1 MTLSL
6 YLCSSEGTE
15 TCGLHNDL
23 LRCSPDD
30 WYLYKQCYET
40 RLQQNLTLNMEVA
53 SCYGRADDR
62 AVVHRHSKTSRI
74 SVPRTKA
81 TQSLAL
87 SFFIFHTQTHTNTT
101 HTHTHTPQALTLV
114 FTTIIPPL
122 ISLLKNA
129 AN

>member
-1 MTLSL
+1 
-6 YLCSSEGTE
+6 
-15 TCGLHNDL
+15 
-23 LRCSPDD
+23 
-30 WYLYKQCYET
+30 
-40 RLQQNLTLNMEVA
+40 MEVA